1 LSPFD
6 FTEFPH
12 FVNRQQREPTYL
24 RDGTVYAFRRATVS
38 RYGHLYGHDCRP
50 LLIDPADSCA
60 LDTEA
65 DWAAV
70 ETRWAARHP

>member
-1 LSPFD
+1 M
-6 FTEFPH
+6 
-12 FVNRQQREPTYL
+12 
-24 RDGTVYAFRRATVS
+24 RDGTVYGFWRRTVLAFEDV
-38 RYGHLYGHDCRP
+38 YGHDCRP
-50 LLIDPADSCA
+50 LLIDPADACA